1 MLKTRIVL
9 PNGTEIFSGAGT
21 INAIQ
26 SITIT
31 ECVNGAQEL
40 TLGSCC
46 ANMIEV
52 KIIAPEGRL
61 SVAAGDELIVYREDE
76 AGNSY
81 KIGLFYAEKPTR
93 TSANSISI
101 TAYDRISWFDRDLT
115 QWLSQ
120 LNEWPYSLEDLASK
134 VCEQCGLTLANEEIP
149 NGSYPVKKF
158 SGDGITGRQLMQWIG
173 QIAGRFCR
181 ATADGDVEFAWYT
194 PLTTHDIGVTPYGG
208 SSATFEDGNLSIRLK
223 GMAVFDDGDGNVTVD
238 ANLLTVTDDGNG
250 NVVIELPTDV
260 KTIMYYQN
268 GLTFEDYSVAAIEKV
283 QLRQNEEDIG
293 TVYPDGITDAVNTY
307 TITGNPL
314 LVAASGTDLLPIAQ
328 NLYELLKNVS
338 YTPCKVAV
346 PANMVIRSGH
356 TVLITDRN
364 GKTIT
369 AYVMTKTQSGQRDT
383 IECTGS
389 PARDSSTA
397 INNMT
402 LQALS
407 GKVLNIRTD
416 VDGLKIANEDAA
428 GNYSKLNLEVAGI
441 KGQVGS
447 IETKQTG
454 TESRLT
460 TVEQTAQGLSLS
472 VEKIQTQGAEKVKTG
487 MGYTFDDKGLLIAQE
502 GKQMKNLL
510 DNSGMYV
517 KRGEEVMLQANDK
530 GVVATDVSVRNYLIV
545 GTHARFEDFDTGRT
559 ACFWLEG

>member
-21 INAIQ
+21 VNAIQ

-52 KIIAPEGRL
+52 KIITPEGLL
-61 SVAAGDELIVYREDE
+61 SVATGDELVVYREDE
-76 AGNSY
+76 VGNSY

-93 TSANSISI
+93 TSANSMSI
-101 TAYDRISWFDRDLT
+101 TAYDRVSWLDRDLT
-115 QWLSQ
+115 QWLSK
-120 LNEWPYSLEDLASK
+120 LNEWPYSLADLASK
-134 VCEQCGLTLANEEIP
+134 VCEQCGLVLASEEIP
-149 NGSYPVKKF
+149 NGSYPIKKF
-158 SGDGITGRQLMQWIG
+158 SGDGVTGRQLMQWIG

-181 ATADGDVEFAWYT
+181 ATADGDIEFAWYT

-208 SSATFEDGNLSIRLK
+208 SSATFENGNLSIRLK
-223 GMAVFDDGDGNVTVD
+223 GMAVSDDGDGNVTVGSD
-238 ANLLTVTDDGNG
+238 LLTVTDDGNG

-364 GKTIT
+364 LD
-369 AYVMTKTQSGQRDT
+369 ML
-383 IECTGS
+383 
-389 PARDSSTA
+389 
-397 INNMT
+397 T
-402 LQALS
+402 LW
-407 GKVLNIRTD
+407 
-416 VDGLKIANEDAA
+416 
-428 GNYSKLNLEVAGI
+428 
-441 KGQVGS
+441 
-447 IETKQTG
+447 
-454 TESRLT
+454 
-460 TVEQTAQGLSLS
+460 
-472 VEKIQTQGAEKVKTG
+472 
-487 MGYTFDDKGLLIAQE
+487 
-502 GKQMKNLL
+502 KNLAI
-510 DNSGMYV
+510 S
-517 KRGEEVMLQANDK
+517 
-530 GVVATDVSVRNYLIV
+530 S
-545 GTHARFEDFDTGRT
+545 H
-559 ACFWLEG
+559 

>member
-76 AGNSY
+76 AGISY

-115 QWLSQ
+115 QWLSK
-120 LNEWPYSLEDLASK
+120 LDAWPYSLVDLASK
-134 VCEQCGLTLANEEIP
+134 VCEECGLVLVNEEIP
-149 NGSYPVKKF
+149 NGNYPVKKF

-208 SSATFEDGNLSIRLK
+208 SSATFENGNLSIRLK

-238 ANLLTVTDDGNG
+238 AKLLTVTDDGNG

-293 TVYPDGITDAVNTY
+293 TVYPDGITEAVNTY
-307 TITGNPL
+307 IITGNPL

-328 NLYELLKNVS
+328 NLYEILKSVS

-346 PANMVIRSGH
+346 PANMVIRAGH

-364 GKTIT
+364 GKTLT
-369 AYVMTKTQSGQRDT
+369 AYVMTKTQRGQRDT

-407 GKVLNIRTD
+407 GKVLHIRAD
-416 VDGLKIANEDAA
+416 VDGLKIANENAA
-428 GNYSKLNLEVAGI
+428 GEYSKLNLEVAGI

-460 TVEQTAQGLSLS
+460 TVEQTAKGLSVS
-472 VEKIQTQGAEKVKTG
+472 VEKIQTQGTEKVKTG

-530 GVVATDVSVRNYLIV
+530 GVVATDVTVRNYLIV
-545 GTHARFEDFDTGRT
+545 GTHARFEDFETGRT

>member
-21 INAIQ
+21 VNAIQ

-52 KIIAPEGRL
+52 KIITPEGLL
-61 SVAAGDELIVYREDE
+61 SVATGDELVVYREDE
-76 AGNSY
+76 VGNSY

-93 TSANSISI
+93 TSANSMSI
-101 TAYDRISWFDRDLT
+101 TAYDRVSWLDRDLT
-115 QWLSQ
+115 QWLSK
-120 LNEWPYSLEDLASK
+120 LNEWPYSLADLASK
-134 VCEQCGLTLANEEIP
+134 VCEQCGLVLASEEIP
-149 NGSYPVKKF
+149 NGSYPIKKF
-158 SGDGITGRQLMQWIG
+158 SGDGVTGRQLMQWIG

-181 ATADGDVEFAWYT
+181 ATADGDIEFAWYT

-208 SSATFEDGNLSIRLK
+208 SSATFENGNLSIRLK
-223 GMAVFDDGDGNVTVD
+223 GMAVSDDGDGNVTVGSD
-238 ANLLTVTDDGNG
+238 LLTVTDDGNG

-389 PARDSSTA
+389 PARGSSTA

>member
-21 INAIQ
+21 VNAIQ

-46 ANMIEV
+46 ANMVEI
-52 KIIAPEGRL
+52 KLLTPQGAL
-61 SVAAGDELIVYREDE
+61 SITAGDELTVYREDE

-81 KIGLFYAEKPTR
+81 KIGIFYAEKPTR
-93 TSANSISI
+93 PSANSMRI
-101 TAYDRISWFDRDLT
+101 TAYDRISWLDRDLT
-115 QWLSQ
+115 QWLSK
-120 LNEWPYSLEDLASK
+120 LNEWPYSLADLASK
-134 VCEQCGLTLANEEIP
+134 VCEQCGLVLASEEIP
-149 NGSYPVKKF
+149 NGSYPIKKF
-158 SGDGITGRQLMQWIG
+158 SGDGVTGRQLMQWIG

-181 ATADGDVEFAWYT
+181 ATADGDIEFAWYT

-208 SSATFEDGNLSIRLK
+208 SSATFENGNLSIRLK
-223 GMAVFDDGDGNVTVD
+223 GMAVSDDGDGNVTVGSD
-238 ANLLTVTDDGNG
+238 LLTVTDDGNG

-389 PARDSSTA
+389 PARGSSTA

-517 KRGEEVMLQANDK
+517 KRGEDVMLQANDK

>member
-21 INAIQ
+21 VNAIQ

-52 KIIAPEGRL
+52 KIITPEGLL
-61 SVAAGDELIVYREDE
+61 SVATGDELVVYREDE
-76 AGNSY
+76 VGNSY

-93 TSANSISI
+93 TSANSMSI
-101 TAYDRISWFDRDLT
+101 TAYDRVSWLDRDLT
-115 QWLSQ
+115 QWLSK
-120 LNEWPYSLEDLASK
+120 LNEWPYSLADLASK
-134 VCEQCGLTLANEEIP
+134 VCEQCGLVLASEEIP
-149 NGSYPVKKF
+149 NGSYPIKKF
-158 SGDGITGRQLMQWIG
+158 SGDGVTGRQLMQWIG

-181 ATADGDVEFAWYT
+181 ATADGDIEFAWYT

-208 SSATFEDGNLSIRLK
+208 SSATFENGNLSIRLK
-223 GMAVFDDGDGNVTVD
+223 GMAVSDDGDGNVTVGSD
-238 ANLLTVTDDGNG
+238 LLTVTDDGNG

-389 PARDSSTA
+389 PARGSSTA

-407 GKVLNIRTD
+407 GKVLNIRAD